1 DVKQIA
7 AEESYFGYSKL
18 SDYLMLQAFGQNS
31 ILWIGLDYSIR
42 SDPIFELQPVLS
54 PIVERIREALEGKR
68 HLLLVEN
75 LHVPVSLDVLVS
87 TMGDRRPS
95 VLNNRRWLI
104 STTSKDVCEKS
115 RGDKGYDFWV
125 YHLTPEYYYAPSFS
139 DLRERDWAVLIKE
152 ALLDAARS
160 IYSTLEDKGYP
171 VKFWLHVAQQ
181 CLYYGILYHKLQED
195 DGSKASNASSIT
207 SDELVRC
214 WVAEDLLFSTTV
226 STNTQEATV
235 KEQSNYYR
243 SAYEAGKVVI
253 EALHEYSLLPI
264 YSVSTSTVSNSSPI
278 DVNTGVSKLA
288 GTVPQEQPRWVSF
301 LNDDGRH
308 VSWNCWPRETRGDIK
323 MTTLILRGCSDM
335 SAFRLDKLLT
345 PHLHVLDLS
354 YTPIN
359 SLPLSFS
366 NVLNLYLLSLRGCS
380 QLKIL
385 SPIPPNS
392 EKQSSPL
399 AHLENLAVLDMN
411 GVPLIELI
419 QQDGSNKRNLHYL
432 DLSGS
437 KFSTLPSEFFC
448 EMSSLE
454 ELIFGNC
461 TNLRELPLSMAQ
473 LSNLLVLHVEGTQIT
488 AFPDHM
494 FQNMQSLHTLK
505 LINNM
510 VLISLPMSLSEANS
524 LELHISNCIRLTL
537 QILWELLPFLEN
549 LYIQTWEA
557 LEDIK
562 ILGHPNLRTFS
573 LSRPWVRCL
582 SLSGCS
588 KLKSVNFG
596 DDVRALEDVD
606 LSGTAIEELPHNL
619 PNLPQLKM
627 LLLVGVPCFRRFPW
641 HQLVRFPKVFYLD
654 HCAND
659 DSQIQQMFYQKKTC
673 GDENQQKE
681 EGQFLQSFNVQV
693 KPCNVTGKKPQN
705 NEAELSTMIQ
715 KNSTYHDV
723 QYSKP
728 ASVVSMM
735 KLQPK
740 QRHVEISAVNQYP
753 NGLRHILSVTNSIFI
768 TDDNF
773 VSCLTDLSNSLMTLE
788 ECLLLDCNQMT
799 VVFRMRPPVTEVLES
814 LRILQAS
821 CLKNLLCIVEPVRDW
836 RTRYD
841 SKLFPYSMS
850 LPALETLVILFCSN
864 LKTIFYCGPYYA
876 VQLSPLPNIKSIYL
890 QELPQLLHI
899 HDLVKFQFETPKW
912 EKLFVRG
919 CQSFRHLPFLKKKYP
934 KYKVRVNGE
943 REWWNRLQLKLPEQ
957 SYYYL
962 HVAPP
967 EFVSRKKHIIESYLR

>member
-1 DVKQIA
+1 
-7 AEESYFGYSKL
+7 
-18 SDYLMLQAFGQNS
+18 
-31 ILWIGLDYSIR
+31 
-42 SDPIFELQPVLS
+42 
-54 PIVERIREALEGKR
+54 
-68 HLLLVEN
+68 
-75 LHVPVSLDVLVS
+75 
-87 TMGDRRPS
+87 
-95 VLNNRRWLI
+95 
-104 STTSKDVCEKS
+104 
-115 RGDKGYDFWV
+115 
-125 YHLTPEYYYAPSFS
+125 
-139 DLRERDWAVLIKE
+139 
-152 ALLDAARS
+152 
-160 IYSTLEDKGYP
+160 
-171 VKFWLHVAQQ
+171 
-181 CLYYGILYHKLQED
+181 
-195 DGSKASNASSIT
+195 
-207 SDELVRC
+207 
-214 WVAEDLLFSTTV
+214 
-226 STNTQEATV
+226 
-235 KEQSNYYR
+235 
-243 SAYEAGKVVI
+243 
-253 EALHEYSLLPI
+253 
-264 YSVSTSTVSNSSPI
+264 
-278 DVNTGVSKLA
+278 
-288 GTVPQEQPRWVSF
+288 
-301 LNDDGRH
+301 
-308 VSWNCWPRETRGDIK
+308 

-524 LELHISNCIRLTL
+524 LEVLHLSNSISLRSLPSSLSKAKCLKELHISNCIRLTL

-681 EGQFLQSFNVQV
+681 V
-693 KPCNVTGKKPQN
+693 P
-705 NEAELSTMIQ
+705 
-715 KNSTYHDV
+715 
-723 QYSKP
+723 
-728 ASVVSMM
+728 
-735 KLQPK
+735 
-740 QRHVEISAVNQYP
+740 
-753 NGLRHILSVTNSIFI
+753 
-768 TDDNF
+768 
-773 VSCLTDLSNSLMTLE
+773 
-788 ECLLLDCNQMT
+788 
-799 VVFRMRPPVTEVLES
+799 
-814 LRILQAS
+814 
-821 CLKNLLCIVEPVRDW
+821 
-836 RTRYD
+836 
-841 SKLFPYSMS
+841 
-850 LPALETLVILFCSN
+850 
-864 LKTIFYCGPYYA
+864 
-876 VQLSPLPNIKSIYL
+876 
-890 QELPQLLHI
+890 
-899 HDLVKFQFETPKW
+899 
-912 EKLFVRG
+912 
-919 CQSFRHLPFLKKKYP
+919 
-934 KYKVRVNGE
+934 
-943 REWWNRLQLKLPEQ
+943 
-957 SYYYL
+957 
-962 HVAPP
+962 
-967 EFVSRKKHIIESYLR
+967 